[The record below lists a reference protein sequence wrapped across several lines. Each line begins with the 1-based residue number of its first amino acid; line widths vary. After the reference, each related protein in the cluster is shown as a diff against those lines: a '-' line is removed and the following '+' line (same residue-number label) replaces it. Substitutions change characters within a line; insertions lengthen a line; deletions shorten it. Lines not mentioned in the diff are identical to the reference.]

1 MELAPDKRSQKDL
14 DLFLASIESKLRGP
28 FSSLDLT
35 KTIQTPALRDPLT
48 RHEYL
53 ERIALVMGKT
63 DKITQSRIVIALLG
77 LLDHDASNSTDVRT
91 RGGTVAAAAGA
102 LSDLDND
109 ADEDGAGAIDQDIYN
124 ILQQAQEAPT
134 YEEWVR
140 ICASLVQGIM
150 YEEGHEVEDGDNSN
164 AEGKG
169 NNASSGSNSMMGKE
183 ARKLLEKT
191 TNEIIKRVA
200 DVQRATEYEED
211 DPNYVASD
219 KADADPVGLAPYR
232 YALLNSNLLERVV
245 PETQAPSVHFT
256 VNTRAEVLK
265 MDARLEK
272 AKADE
277 ERDHEAKQGTA
288 NPHPGASSAA
298 SNGNHGARAL
308 NGSSP
313 PTAVLPGVR
322 PGVKAAAAAASTS
335 SQRPKSSMFM
345 PAKKPAQVAAGKA
358 GKTILHARK
367 AGAAQ
372 ALLMKGRAGGGAA
385 SKARVAPTIANAP
398 GTTGG
403 ASNGGASG
411 SATNSGGVGAFSSS
425 KPGIPGMNRTAL
437 VGKGRAAA
445 LLGQRQQQQQS
456 QQHRSAGAAKSK
468 MVMMDVSEVADLT
481 QQREHQQQQNPSA
494 AATGKRK
501 AAPHDDAPSRPTKQ
515 SKKATAA
522 SESSSVAAKS
532 PAAALHEKA
541 RPAAADATHD
551 PSTGKEALA
560 SAALTA
566 YLAQQQQQKLAN
578 GGAAQTSQERPA
590 HDTGT
595 EGGGGGAASTS
606 GGGLDW
612 KDMLKQRSNRLSDD
626 DRRRIQLFFVDQA
639 NPTPNDGESVHRIK
653 LHEERAVDPATGL
666 PIKETYYLELDYD
679 TYTSRQ
685 SKKIKRYKEGQ

>member
-1 MELAPDKRSQKDL
+1 MELASDMRSQKDL

-77 LLDHDASNSTDVRT
+77 LLDHDASNSTDVRS
-91 RGGTVAAAAGA
+91 RGGSTVAAAAGA
-102 LSDLDND
+102 LTDLDND

-124 ILQQAQEAPT
+124 ILQQAQDATT

-150 YEEGHEVEDGDNSN
+150 YEEGHEDDDGDND
-164 AEGKG
+164 AESKG
-169 NNASSGSNSMMGKE
+169 NNASSGRNSMMGKE

-200 DVQRATEYEED
+200 DVQRATEYEEE

-232 YALLNSNLLERVV
+232 YALLNSSLLERVV
-245 PETQAPSVHFT
+245 PETQAPCVHFT

-277 ERDHEAKQGTA
+277 ERDHDAKQGTA

-298 SNGNHGARAL
+298 SNVNHGSQAV

-345 PAKKPAQVAAGKA
+345 PAKKPAQVAVGKA

-385 SKARVAPTIANAP
+385 SKARVAPTTANAP
-398 GTTGG
+398 STTGG
-403 ASNGGASG
+403 ASGT
-411 SATNSGGVGAFSSS
+411 ATNSGGVGAFSSS
-425 KPGIPGMNRTAL
+425 KPGTPGMNRTAL

-445 LLGQRQQQQQS
+445 LLGQRQQQQS

-481 QQREHQQQQNPSA
+481 QQREQQQQQNPSV

-501 AAPHDDAPSRPTKQ
+501 AAAPHDDAPSRPIKQ
-515 SKKATAA
+515 SKKVSAA
-522 SESSSVAAKS
+522 SESSSASVKT

-551 PSTGKEALA
+551 PSSGKEALA

-590 HDTGT
+590 HGTGT
-595 EGGGGGAASTS
+595 EGGGGFGAASTS

-626 DRRRIQLFFVDQA
+626 DRRRVQLFFVDQA